1 MPNQKPIFPRV
12 WDTSANWAT
21 TLSTTMTTATGDFT
35 WASANH
41 VLVHTADATSGSIVY
56 GIIFKSIGTNTASV
70 ARIYQNNGSA
80 NTTPANNGFIGEMS
94 LPWTT
99 SINTA
104 AVAWDFVWKPS
115 VPMVLPPSFRIYVG
129 LWTTV
134 ASWWVPTCI
143 AWKF

>member
-12 WDTSANWAT
+12 GDTSANAST

-56 GIIFKSIGTNTASV
+56 WIIFKAVGTNTASV
-70 ARIYQNNGSA
+70 ARIYQNNGSSNGTA
-80 NTTPANNGFIGEMS
+80 ANNGFIGELS
-94 LPWTT
+94 LPATT
-99 SINTA
+99 STNTA
-104 AVAWDFVWKPS
+104 AVAWDFVWKPP
-115 VPMVLPPSFRIYVG
+115 VPIVLPPSFRIYVG

-134 ASWWVPTCI
+134 AAWWVATCI

>member
-12 WDTSANWAT
+12 GDTTANWTT

-35 WASANH
+35 WVSANY

-56 GIIFKSIGTNTASV
+56 GIIFKAVGTNTASV
-70 ARIYQNNGSA
+70 ARIFQNNGSSNGTA
-80 NTTPANNGFIGEMS
+80 ANNGFIGELS
-94 LPWTT
+94 LPGTT
-99 SINTA
+99 STNTA
-104 AVAWDFVWKPS
+104 AVAWDFVWKPP
-115 VPMVLPPSFRIYVG
+115 VPIVLPPSFRIYVG

-134 ASWWVPTCI
+134 SAWWVATCI

>member
-12 WDTSANWAT
+12 GDTSANAST

-56 GIIFKSIGTNTASV
+56 GIIFKAIGTNTASV
-70 ARIYQNNGSA
+70 ARIYQNNGSSNGTA
-80 NTTPANNGFIGEMS
+80 ANNGFIGELS
-94 LPWTT
+94 LPATT
-99 SINTA
+99 STNTA
-104 AVAWDFVWKPS
+104 AVAWDFVWKPP
-115 VPMVLPPSFRIYVG
+115 VPIVLPPSFRIYVG

-134 ASWWVPTCI
+134 AAGWVATCI